1 MNISKK
7 VYFDEEFI
15 IIFTAVNLKKKD
27 NITLQEIHD
36 YINTH
41 FNKDSI
47 LGIEYENENDNENK
61 NAGNENTKNE
71 NAENKYIDI
80 IKKDKDIYFNIKD
93 TAQINKLLSTLS
105 MDILQFIIN

>member
-47 LGIEYENENDNENK
+47 LGIEYENENDNEN
-61 NAGNENTKNE
+61 E

-93 TAQINKLLSTLS
+93 MAQINKLLSTLS
-105 MDILQFIIN
+105 MDILQFIVN